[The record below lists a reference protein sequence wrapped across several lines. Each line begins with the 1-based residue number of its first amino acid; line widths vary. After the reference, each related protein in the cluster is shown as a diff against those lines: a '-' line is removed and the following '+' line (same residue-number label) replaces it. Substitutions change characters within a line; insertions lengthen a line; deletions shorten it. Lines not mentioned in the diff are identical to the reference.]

1 METGT
6 LIASIVIRAS
16 LVHALTSKTWR
27 QSELKPDLGV
37 VLVPIDSNL
46 Y

>member
-6 LIASIVIRAS
+6 LIASTDTRES
-16 LVHALTSKTWR
+16 LVQALASETQR
-27 QSELKPDLGV
+27 QTELKPDLGV